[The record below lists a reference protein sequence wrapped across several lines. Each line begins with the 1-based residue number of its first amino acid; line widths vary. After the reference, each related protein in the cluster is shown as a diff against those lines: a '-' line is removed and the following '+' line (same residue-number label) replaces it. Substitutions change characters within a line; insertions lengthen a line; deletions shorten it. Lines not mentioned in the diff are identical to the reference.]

1 MITKFFFA
9 IGFLKI
15 LFSKLEY
22 LHNLILTKTVKT
34 ENMTA

>member
-15 LFSKLEY
+15 LFSKLKY
-22 LHNLILTKTVKT
+22 LPNLILTKTVKI